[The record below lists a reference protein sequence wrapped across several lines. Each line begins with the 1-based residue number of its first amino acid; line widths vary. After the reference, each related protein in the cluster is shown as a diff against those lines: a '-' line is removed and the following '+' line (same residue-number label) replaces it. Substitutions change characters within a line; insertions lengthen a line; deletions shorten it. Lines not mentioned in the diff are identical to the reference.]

1 MQNKLIA
8 LILLTALVGCSQYD
22 SYRDCMNKRT
32 EQHPAFKPEFF
43 SGEFITNIPMEDQQA
58 IHQTCRALFPVGS

>member
-1 MQNKLIA
+1 MKN
-8 LILLTALVGCSQYD
+8 LLVITLLFLVGCSQYD

-32 EQHPAFKPEFF
+32 EQHPAFRPEFF
-43 SGEFITNIPMEDQQA
+43 LGEFITNVPMEDQQA